1 MEGRYTLV
9 KKLAAILFSVL
20 IFTVLFAVSAAAAG
34 EADSFDVTI
43 VVNGDEYADVKIG
56 ASVDENVYTFQ
67 VNELLDALGLEITY
81 DEDTDVAVISARPE
95 SLAEVLLSEIDSL
108 ESPSGEPSG
117 EPSEEP
123 VAEASDEPSGEPS
136 EEPSGEPAGE
146 PSGELD
152 ASAETAAPEGSTQ
165 DELSPSSSAFAAAVG
180 HAAERWDKL
189 SRIL

>member
-1 MEGRYTLV
+1 M

-20 IFTVLFAVSAAAAG
+20 IFTVLFAVSAAAAE

-56 ASVDENVYTFQ
+56 ASVDANVYTFQ

-81 DEDTDVAVISARPE
+81 DEASDVAVISARPE

-108 ESPSGEPSG
+108 DTASGEPSAEPSG
-117 EPSEEP
+117 EP
-123 VAEASDEPSGEPS
+123 SDEPSGEPS

-152 ASAETAAPEGSTQ
+152 ASAETADSKESAQGEP
-165 DELSPSSSAFAAAVG
+165 SPFSSAFAAAVG
-180 HAAERWDKL
+180 HAADRWDKL
-189 SRIL
+189 SKIL